1 MSDERQAPT
10 DSTASGA
17 KGEIVETFTYLCTS
31 CPLGCRLEVDAV
43 GDDVIEVRGFGCKR
57 GMRYGTQEHQ
67 DPRRAV
73 STTVWLH
80 GGPMERLPVRA
91 SEPVPKDRATEFV
104 AALAG
109 LVVEAPV
116 AFGAVLATDVAGT
129 GIDLVA
135 TREVAGAPSAGVT
148 VPSTG

>member
-1 MSDERQAPT
+1 MSEHRRAET
-10 DSTASGA
+10 HSTALEA
-17 KGEIVETFTYLCTS
+17 TGEVVETFTYLCTS

-43 GDDVIEVRGFGCKR
+43 GDDVIEVRGNTCKR
-57 GMRYGTQEHQ
+57 GVRYGTQEHQ

-91 SEPVPKDRATEFV
+91 SEPVPKQRVTEFV
-104 AALAG
+104 DALAG
-109 LVVEAPV
+109 LVIEAPV
-116 AFGAVLATDVAGT
+116 AFGAVLLSDVAGI

-135 TREVAGAPSAGVT
+135 TREVAGVTGAPVSAT
-148 VPSTG
+148 RTR

>member
-1 MSDERQAPT
+1 MSDEREAPT
-10 DSTASGA
+10 DPGASGA
-17 KGEIVETFTYLCTS
+17 DDEAVETFTYMCTS
-31 CPLGCRLEVDAV
+31 CPLGCRLEVDAI
-43 GDDVIEVRGFGCKR
+43 GDDVIEVRGFNCKR
-57 GMRYGTQEHQ
+57 GKRYGKQEHE

-91 SEPVPKDRATEFV
+91 SEPVPKERSKEFV
-104 AALAG
+104 EALAG

-116 AFGAVLATDVAGT
+116 AFGAVLVRDVAGT

-135 TREVAGAPSAGVT
+135 TREVAGASSAGVT